1 MKIKSERKNPFIHDN
16 GDIRVLSG
24 AVLLALCG
32 LGGGLKA
39 QEVLMS
45 PPTTPE
51 IPTALQPLGTNE
63 MDVFVPAGQI
73 PSQQG
78 AEPFRY
84 QFLTLRPHPYYQALY
99 GDGIL
104 VAPGQPVR
112 TVIQQVAPGF
122 LLDIG
127 DHWNLDYTPTWTFYS
142 SDRLKN
148 TLDHAVKLTG
158 GTAYGDWIFRLS
170 QSYTDSTSPQVET
183 ATQTSTK
190 TYSTAIDASYT
201 INSKMSLDLD
211 VSQNFISADQ
221 FQSYREWSTLD
232 WLNYQFW
239 TRLNVAVGA
248 GLGYDEED
256 ASPDMLFEQYQG
268 RINWRATDKI
278 SFQFHGG
285 VEDRQILASGTGD
298 IISPVFGGGIQYQ
311 PFENTK
317 LSLNAERAVAQS
329 YFQNEVTE
337 STTVSGGLNQ
347 RLLKKLYLDL
357 QGGYQNT
364 KYIDSTSGDSAN
376 RTDNYYFLNTRLN
389 CSFLKRGFM
398 AVFFQISDNASSQSG
413 FGFSSHQ
420 YGFEIGYRY

>member
-1 MKIKSERKNPFIHDN
+1 MKIKFNKKSFFRAL
-16 GDIRVLSG
+16 GG
-24 AVLLALCG
+24 ALLPAICG
-32 LGGGLKA
+32 LGGGLRA

-45 PPTTPE
+45 PPTNPE
-51 IPTALQPLGTNE
+51 IPTALRSVGTNE
-63 MDVFVPAGQI
+63 MDVFVPEGGTS
-73 PSQQG
+73 SQQ
-78 AEPFRY
+78 ESQPFRY
-84 QFLTLRPHPYYQALY
+84 KFLTLRPHPYYQVLY

-127 DHWNLDYTPTWTFYS
+127 NHWNLDYTPAWTFYS

-158 GTAYGDWIFRLS
+158 GTTYEDWIFKLS
-170 QSYTDSTSPQVET
+170 QSYTDSSSPQVET
-183 ATQTSTK
+183 ATQTSAK
-190 TYSTAIDASYT
+190 TYLTAIDASYVM
-201 INSKMSLDLD
+201 NSKMSLDLNAN
-211 VSQNFISADQ
+211 QNFVSADQ

-239 TRLNVAVGA
+239 PRLNVAAGI

-256 ASPDMLFEQYQG
+256 ASPDMLFERYQG

-285 VEDRQILASGTGD
+285 VEDRQVLNSGIGD
-298 IISPVFGGGIQYQ
+298 IINPVFGGGIQYQ

-317 LSLNAERAVAQS
+317 LSLNADRAVAQS
-329 YFQNEVTE
+329 YLQNEVTE
-337 STTVSGGLNQ
+337 STTVNGDLNQ
-347 RLLKKLYLDL
+347 RLLKRLNLDL
-357 QGGYQNT
+357 QGGYQNV
-364 KYIDSTSGDSAN
+364 KYIDSTSGVTAN

-389 CSFLKRGFM
+389 CSFLKRGTI
-398 AVFFQISDNASSQSG
+398 AVFFRVSDNSSSQSG